1 MSDRQITAMP
11 AGFTPAVPFEECFD
25 ARYGLEVTYE
35 DVAGEGVVRA
45 TVPVGGSLLTAHG
58 FVHGGV
64 FAAAAEALASRG
76 TALSVIPEGSAAM
89 GQGNDT
95 TVVAAAGGGAIAFEA
110 RLLRR
115 GDDAWLWSVEATADD
130 GSLVAF
136 SRVTVAVRP
145 FRV

>member
-11 AGFTPAVPFEECFD
+11 ADFTPAVPFEACFD
-25 ARYGLEVTYE
+25 AVYGLEVLHADE
-35 DVAGEGVVRA
+35 AAGVARA
-45 TVPVGGSLLTAHG
+45 RISVGDHLLTAHG

-76 TALSVIPEGSAAM
+76 TALAVIPHGFAAM

-95 TVVAAAGGGAIAFEA
+95 TLLELVSGGVIELEA
-110 RLLRR
+110 RVRSR
-115 GDDAWLWSVEATADD
+115 EAEAWLWTVDSTAAD
-130 GSLVAF
+130 GALVAF

-145 FRV
+145 VRP